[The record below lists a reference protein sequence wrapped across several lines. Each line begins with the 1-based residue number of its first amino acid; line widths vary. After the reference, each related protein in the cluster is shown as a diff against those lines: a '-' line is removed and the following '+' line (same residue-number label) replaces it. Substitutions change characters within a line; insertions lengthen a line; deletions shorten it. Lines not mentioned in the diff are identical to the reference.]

1 MPNHDIDPFPRRM
14 VRSSRGLWRACAVA
28 GTAAASVALMPGAA
42 FASGG
47 ATAPSGEQQQT
58 TTQEHASGGEAAQ
71 PPKKHKKHKKHK
83 GHKASHHIKL
93 PAELKKIAMCESGDN
108 PRAVSPSGKYRGKY
122 QFDMETWRSVGGKGD
137 PAKAPEW
144 YQDKL
149 ALKLYRERGTAPWPN
164 CA

>member
-1 MPNHDIDPFPRRM
+1 MPTRDIDPFPRRA
-14 VRSSRGLWRACAVA
+14 RGEATNLLRACAVA
-28 GTAAASVALMPGAA
+28 AVATASMALASGTAFAATGGTSAPSGDQQTTAASQP
-42 FASGG
+42 SGG
-47 ATAPSGEQQQT
+47 A
-58 TTQEHASGGEAAQ
+58 AAQ
-71 PPKKHKKHKKHK
+71 PPKKHRKKHRSR
-83 GHKASHHIKL
+83 KASHHIKL
-93 PAELKKIAMCESGDN
+93 PKELKKIAMCESGGN
-108 PRAVSPSGKYRGKY
+108 PRAVSPSGRYRGKY

>member
-1 MPNHDIDPFPRRM
+1 MPNHDIDPFPRRN
-14 VRSSRGLWRACAVA
+14 VRSLRGLWRACAVA

-71 PPKKHKKHKKHK
+71 PPKKHKKHK

-93 PAELKKIAMCESGDN
+93 PAELKKIAN
-108 PRAVSPSGKYRGKY
+108 PEKPEPQSPSK
-122 QFDMETWRSVGGKGD
+122 
-137 PAKAPEW
+137 
-144 YQDKL
+144 DK
-149 ALKLYRERGTAPWPN
+149 
-164 CA
+164 